1 MKATYITITVGVCL
15 ILVSIWGWVSI
26 GLSFH
31 IINDPWKNQ
40 QFVFHFTRNLFCDI
54 AGVLGIMTGIIPM
67 PIGLSPAIL
76 FWFALLM
83 LLTLTLVFGNYSHI
97 MIIEFVSIIFLSV
110 VGIISGLMVVWLS
123 LEIHVLLYHSKKSN
137 QKMSSR

>member
-54 AGVLGIMTGIIPM
+54 AGVLGIMTGVIPM
-67 PIGLSPAIL
+67 PIGITTAIL
-76 FWFALLM
+76 FSFASLM
-83 LLTLTLVFGNYSHI
+83 LLILTLVPVYSHI
-97 MIIEFVSIIFLSV
+97 VVIDFVSIIVLSSV
-110 VGIISGLMVVWLS
+110 GMISGIIA
-123 LEIHVLLYHSKKSN
+123 LL
-137 QKMSSR
+137 QVDR